1 MKRHLGERL
10 SALIDGELSD
20 TQRERVLAHLAGCED
35 CRREA
40 AALRLLKRRMH
51 TLGDAAGGDAL
62 TWRLLALRPAGTQGQ
77 PARRAARAH
86 RPGTRRRRHAWSLAA
101 AGVATAGLGLTGAV
115 FLAGGD
121 EPPPGPKVVPA
132 VDVFMVQHAITTGQV
147 PAQPSATPSSG
158 VPSLG
163 VPSSGTRSPGVSTP
177 RVSTPRVSTPRVSTK
192 AP

>member
-1 MKRHLGERL
+1 MTRHLGQRL

-51 TLGDAAGGDAL
+51 ALGDAAAGDAL
-62 TWRLLALRPAGTQGQ
+62 TWRLLALGPAGGWGQ
-77 PARRAARAH
+77 PARRAH
-86 RPGTRRRRHAWSLAA
+86 RPQARRRRRYAWSLAA
-101 AGVATAGLGLTGAV
+101 AGVVTAGLGLTGAV

-121 EPPPGPKVVPA
+121 RPPPGPKVVPA

-147 PAQPSATPSSG
+147 PARPSSVPSAG
-158 VPSLG
+158 AKVP
-163 VPSSGTRSPGVSTP
+163 
-177 RVSTPRVSTPRVSTK
+177 
-192 AP
+192 

>member
-10 SALIDGELSD
+10 SALIDGELTD

-51 TLGDAAGGDAL
+51 TLGDAAAGDAL
-62 TWRLLALRPAGTQGQ
+62 TWRLLALRPAGGQGR
-77 PARRAARAH
+77 PPRRAH
-86 RPGTRRRRHAWSLAA
+86 RPGARRRRHAWSLAA

-115 FLAGGD
+115 FLAGND

-147 PAQPSATPSSG
+147 PAQPSPAPS
-158 VPSLG
+158 PAL
-163 VPSSGTRSPGVSTP
+163 
-177 RVSTPRVSTPRVSTK
+177 STK
-192 AP
+192 VP